1 MAACLWRS
9 DAAGAV
15 HSVCRTDR
23 IRAACNAVDAESI
36 DRPVRPVVCRWPQV
50 SINISARDL
59 LDVKLSGLVGR
70 LLVQHA
76 VPARLICLE
85 ITESSFMEDPERA
98 LATLHE
104 IDALGV
110 EIAIDD
116 FGTGFSSLAYLK
128 KLPVDERKID
138 RAFVKKHARRP

>member
-1 MAACLWRS
+1 
-9 DAAGAV
+9 
-15 HSVCRTDR
+15 
-23 IRAACNAVDAESI
+23 
-36 DRPVRPVVCRWPQV
+36 
-50 SINISARDL
+50 
-59 LDVKLSGLVGR
+59 
-70 LLVQHA
+70 
-76 VPARLICLE
+76 
-85 ITESSFMEDPERA
+85 MEDPERA